1 MSEDRIRLAKVVE
14 ELREELIE
22 AMVVGAGQPVR
33 FDLEEVKL
41 EAQVVVTR
49 ELGGKG
55 SVKFWVLNAEA
66 AGKEDVSRLQK
77 VTLSL
82 KPRRASGGAVQLG
95 DER

>member
-1 MSEDRIRLAKVVE
+1 MPEERIRLAKVVQ

-22 AMVVGAGQPVR
+22 AMVVGAGEPVR

-49 ELGGKG
+49 EVGGKG

-66 AGKEDVSRLQK
+66 AAKEDVSRLQK

-82 KPRRASGGAVQLG
+82 KPKDRSGDTVRLG
-95 DER
+95 DRR